1 MARLFKKKQPQ
12 EESEIDLT
20 PMLDVVFIMLIFFIV
35 TASFV
40 SEDGFRT
47 NRPPEAPPTED
58 IPTEKNATFIV
69 TETDEIWLD
78 GRRIDVRSVRAN
90 VERILAENP
99 QATVTVRA
107 HELATAGIYIGI
119 TDQSIEALGVT
130 NASDER
136 AVSLV
141 TYRD

>member
-1 MARLFKKKQPQ
+1 MARLFKKKEPQ

-40 SEDGFRT
+40 SEDGFRV
-47 NRPPEAPPTED
+47 NIPPQNDNPPPTD
-58 IPTEKNATFIV
+58 APKNATFIV

-99 QATVTVRA
+99 AAQVTVRA

-119 TDQSIEALGVT
+119 TDQAVEALGVT
-130 NASDER
+130 RADDIR
-136 AVSLV
+136 AVSLI

>member
-1 MARLFKKKQPQ
+1 MARLFKKKESQ
-12 EESEIDLT
+12 EETEIDLT

-40 SEDGFRT
+40 QEDGFRV
-47 NRPPEAPPTED
+47 NRPPESDAPPD
-58 IPTEKNATFIV
+58 NSSKNATFIV

-99 QATVTVRA
+99 QASVTVRA
-107 HELATAGIYIGI
+107 HELATAAVYIGI
-119 TDQSIEALGVT
+119 TDQATEAVGADPT
-130 NASDER
+130 F

-141 TYRD
+141 TYAD

>member
-1 MARLFKKKQPQ
+1 MARLFKKKESQ
-12 EESEIDLT
+12 EETEIDLT

-40 SEDGFRT
+40 SEDGFRV
-47 NRPPEAPPTED
+47 NRPPQTDAPPPLD
-58 IPTEKNATFIV
+58 APKNATFIV
-69 TETDEIWLD
+69 SETDEIWLD

-99 QATVTVRA
+99 QAQVTVRA

-119 TDQSIEALGVT
+119 TDQAIEALGVT
-130 NASDER
+130 NASDIR

>member
-1 MARLFKKKQPQ
+1 MARLFKKKAPQ
-12 EESEIDLT
+12 EETEIDLT

-40 SEDGFRT
+40 QEDGFRV
-47 NRPPEAPPTED
+47 NRPPESDVPPDSTS
-58 IPTEKNATFIV
+58 KNATFIV

-99 QATVTVRA
+99 QASVTVRA
-107 HELATAGIYIGI
+107 HELATANIYIGI
-119 TDQSIEALGVT
+119 TDQATEAVG
-130 NASDER
+130 SDPNF

-141 TYRD
+141 TYGD